1 MEQLQ
6 REWKR
11 ANRNSSTIKKY
22 LWNWTEQTGV
32 EYGEMRCEHRGE
44 KEKEKGETC
53 HKKCQ
58 TKLSSIDQS
67 LSLIPW
73 TN

>member
-1 MEQLQ
+1 MEQLR

-11 ANRNSSTIKKY
+11 ANRNSSTIKEY

-44 KEKEKGETC
+44 KEKERVKQVIKNVKQNF
-53 HKKCQ
+53 HQ
-58 TKLSSIDQS
+58 SIN
-67 LSLIPW
+67 LCL
-73 TN
+73 